1 MRLMAKTVR
10 KNSISIPL
18 LVFALVLVA
27 SSYLYLET
35 LKKNPREFVL
45 RSFIKSASLV
55 PEESTFAKS
64 NFEWLTYIG
73 LTNREFIKSSLIS
86 TTLTGTVVSAEA
98 TPGKL
103 PIEAK
108 EYFVGEKGFYQY
120 GSTITIKTDSGLE
133 RTFYFSPQRTKAMKI
148 MKGNVN
154 KKFTDVVPGSKVEI
168 TETVDLAVPNPND
181 ANLVS
186 LTVKIL

>member
-1 MRLMAKTVR
+1 MAKAV
-10 KNSISIPL
+10 KNNRISIPL

-35 LKKNPREFVL
+35 LKKDPKEFVL

-55 PEESTFAKS
+55 PAESTFAKS

-73 LTNREFIKSSLIS
+73 LTNKEFIKSSLIS
-86 TTLTGTVVSAEA
+86 TTLTGTVVTTDT

-120 GSTITIKTDSGLE
+120 GSTITIKTESGLE
-133 RTFYFSPQRTKAMKI
+133 RTFYFSPQRTKAMKV
-148 MKGNVN
+148 MKGNVV
-154 KKFTDVVPGSKVEI
+154 KKFNDIVPGTKIEI